1 MAQPGAPAGLRRD
14 AGPEAVGVGAAH
26 ADPGDLDHRLVR
38 SRRGALAR
46 LDHHAC
52 GLPEQGPHALG
63 RSPGWALGHVV
74 LLTASGR
81 RPRRPGQGRQ
91 RGPSEAGGGPAGA
104 ASSPCGPGRDRSAGQ
119 PRREHRGGQ
128 GRAGAPRAQGRG
140 GRRGDHGGPA
150 RRQPSGQ
157 RPDRLTTGAQP
168 QPAGACLSPPGGRR
182 GARRPD
188 RPRPPG
194 GRPPG
199 AHRSRLRRG
208 PPRPAPGR
216 RRSPARRRRTG
227 PPAR

>member
-14 AGPEAVGVGAAH
+14 AGPEAVDVGAAH

-46 LDHHAC
+46 LDHHAS

-63 RSPGWALGHVV
+63 RSSWLGSRSCRSPDCERAGAAPPGA
-74 LLTASGR
+74 
-81 RPRRPGQGRQ
+81 
-91 RGPSEAGGGPAGA
+91 GPSEAGGGPAGA
-104 ASSPCGPGRDRSAGQ
+104 ASPPCGPGRDRSAGQ

-140 GRRGDHGGPA
+140 DRRGDHGGPA

-157 RPDRLTTGAQP
+157 RPDRLTTGARP
-168 QPAGACLSPPGGRR
+168 QPARACLSPPGGRR

-199 AHRSRLRRG
+199 AHRSRPRRG